1 MASDVQPKPVKRKP
15 MEWFNLKGKRVGF
28 WAYVVMRLSAAG
40 LVLYLFLHLV
50 ILSQLAVGPAQWDS
64 FVALAKS
71 PAFLL
76 LDIVLIIGIL
86 AHGLNGIRLSL
97 IGFGIGVPSLVDVGR
112 GIVYTVENI
121 PCWREIHLKEARTR
135 DYALPAL
142 PTYLAICCRSSSS
155 WNGLPK

>member
-15 MEWFNLKGKRVGF
+15 FEWFNLKGKRVSF
-28 WAYVVMRLSAAG
+28 WAYVVMRLSAIG

-50 ILSQLAVGPAQWDS
+50 ILSQLAIGPAAWDS

-76 LDIVLIIGIL
+76 LDVILIIGIL

-97 IGFGIGVPSLVDVGR
+97 IGFGLGVPNHKLMLWLAVILT
-112 GIVYTVENI
+112 IVFSV
-121 PCWREIHLKEARTR
+121 LSA
-135 DYALPAL
+135 
-142 PTYLAICCRSSSS
+142 LAIFAET
-155 WNGLPK
+155 K

>member
-1 MASDVQPKPVKRKP
+1 MASEVQPKPVKRKP
-15 MEWFNLKGKRVGF
+15 MEWFNLKGKHVGF

-86 AHGLNGIRLSL
+86 AHGLNGIRLAL
-97 IGFGIGVPSLVDVGR
+97 IGFGIGVPSHKLMLWLAVILTIAFSV
-112 GIVYTVENI
+112 IS
-121 PCWREIHLKEARTR
+121 A
-135 DYALPAL
+135 
-142 PTYLAICCRSSSS
+142 LAIFAETR
-155 WNGLPK
+155 

>member
-1 MASDVQPKPVKRKP
+1 MASEVQPKPVKRRP

-28 WAYVVMRLSAAG
+28 WAYVVMRLSAIG

-50 ILSQLAVGPAQWDS
+50 ILSQLAMGRVQWDS

-97 IGFGIGVPSLVDVGR
+97 IGFGIGVPSHKLMLWLAVILT
-112 GIVYTVENI
+112 IVFSVI
-121 PCWREIHLKEARTR
+121 SA
-135 DYALPAL
+135 
-142 PTYLAICCRSSSS
+142 LAIFGETR
-155 WNGLPK
+155 

>member
-1 MASDVQPKPVKRKP
+1 MASEVQPKPVKRRP

-28 WAYVVMRLSAAG
+28 WAYVVMRLSAIG

-71 PAFLL
+71 PAFLR
-76 LDIVLIIGIL
+76 LDIVLIVGIL

-97 IGFGIGVPSLVDVGR
+97 IGFGIGVPGHKLMLWLAV
-112 GIVYTVENI
+112 ILTVVFSVI
-121 PCWREIHLKEARTR
+121 SA
-135 DYALPAL
+135 
-142 PTYLAICCRSSSS
+142 LAIFAETR
-155 WNGLPK
+155 

>member
-1 MASDVQPKPVKRKP
+1 MSTEVKPKPVQRKP
-15 MEWFNLKGKRVGF
+15 LEWFNLKGKRVGF

-50 ILSQLAVGPAQWDS
+50 ILSQLAVGPAAWDN

-76 LDIVLIIGIL
+76 LDVVLIIGIL

-97 IGFGIGVPSLVDVGR
+97 IGFGLGVPRQKLMLWIGLVLT
-112 GIVYTVENI
+112 IVFSV
-121 PCWREIHLKEARTR
+121 LSA
-135 DYALPAL
+135 
-142 PTYLAICCRSSSS
+142 LAIFSEV
-155 WNGLPK
+155 K

>member
-1 MASDVQPKPVKRKP
+1 MASEVQPKPVKRRP
-15 MEWFNLKGKRVGF
+15 GEWFNLKGKRVGF
-28 WAYVVMRLSAAG
+28 WAYMVMRLSAIG

-50 ILSQLAVGPAQWDS
+50 ILSQLAMGRVQWDS

-97 IGFGIGVPSLVDVGR
+97 IGFGIGVPSHKLMLWLAV
-112 GIVYTVENI
+112 ILTVVFSVI
-121 PCWREIHLKEARTR
+121 SA
-135 DYALPAL
+135 
-142 PTYLAICCRSSSS
+142 LAIFAETR
-155 WNGLPK
+155 